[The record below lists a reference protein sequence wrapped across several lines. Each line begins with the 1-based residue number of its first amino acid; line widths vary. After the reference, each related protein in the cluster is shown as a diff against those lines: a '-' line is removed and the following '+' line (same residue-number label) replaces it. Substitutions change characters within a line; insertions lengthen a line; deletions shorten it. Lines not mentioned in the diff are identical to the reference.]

1 MNVIDNY
8 TGKEQAKENL
18 ETWEKKSQKQLES
31 ISEISK
37 LREEIDRNKILE
49 ENEEFLKL
57 LADNQ
62 IWLKDLVNYVEFD
75 KKAWEATVKGIK
87 LSI

>member
-1 MNVIDNY
+1 
-8 TGKEQAKENL
+8 
-18 ETWEKKSQKQLES
+18 LES

-37 LREEIDRNKILE
+37 LREEIDRNKILK

-62 IWLKDLVNYVEFD
+62 I
-75 KKAWEATVKGIK
+75 
-87 LSI
+87 